1 MDEKKEDIVVPAQA
15 QPVVVKDDFSEIFI
29 TEKDTFDIR
38 VRFYKKDYSLVVEGV
53 DDSFDEKHLHNE
65 FSITFKHPDQGDSAK
80 ILSQANKLGTG
91 TENID
96 VRDLVNLE
104 FSRMMCL
111 IRKWSLEKE
120 LSNKNILNMHPKII
134 KAVIVGLRNKLG
146 MDGIF

>member
-1 MDEKKEDIVVPAQA
+1 MEEKKEEVVSVPT

-29 TEKDTFDIR
+29 TEKDTFDVR
-38 VRFYKKDYSLVVEGV
+38 VRFYKKDGSLVVEGV
-53 DDSFDEKHLHNE
+53 DDSFDDKQHLNE
-65 FSITFKHPDQGDSAK
+65 FTMTFKHPDQGDSAK

-91 TENID
+91 MENID

-134 KAVIVGLRNKLG
+134 KCVVVGLRNKLG